1 MRVEKKD
8 DNYQKNDE
16 EGEEGAKKDDWQGQ
30 GQGHLN
36 PCKVSVQEK
45 LLIKLSNYIFSQS

>member
-36 PCKVSVQEK
+36 PCKVSVKEK